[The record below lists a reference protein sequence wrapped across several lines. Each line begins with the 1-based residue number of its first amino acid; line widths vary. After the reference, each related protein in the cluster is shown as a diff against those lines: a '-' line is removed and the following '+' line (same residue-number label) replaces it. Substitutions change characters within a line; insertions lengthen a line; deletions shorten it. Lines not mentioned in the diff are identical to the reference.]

1 MQLGTRQRL
10 ALGASAALMA
20 ACATTQLDGQWTNPE
35 YSGRNLRGA
44 PVLVACEAQEP
55 TLQRICEDQVAGQI
69 ATLGGTPTRN
79 SQLTGTGAG
88 TAAGTDPYLAAAR
101 RIGARAIV
109 RTTLTTGAVVASQAG
124 PTIGIGVGG
133 GSGSYGGGWGG
144 GFGGISFPVGGTRVS
159 NAYTSETAMIDPA
172 NGAIMW
178 SARAT
183 STATQD
189 ATGQITELAKTAT
202 AAIKQAGFY

>member
-1 MQLGTRQRL
+1 MRER
-10 ALGASAALMA
+10 MA
-20 ACATTQLDGQWTNPE
+20 AVVGALWLAGCASTQIDAQWTNPD
-35 YSGRNLRGA
+35 YSGRSLRGA

-69 ATLGGTPTRN
+69 AALGGTPTRA
-79 SQLTGTGAG
+79 SQVAG
-88 TAAGTDPYLAAAR
+88 SNAAPPPGTDPYVAAAR

-109 RTTLTTGAVVASQAG
+109 RTTLTTGAIVAGPSG

-133 GSGSYGGGWGG
+133 GGGSVG

-159 NAYTSETAMIDPA
+159 NAYASETAVIDPA

-178 SARAT
+178 SARA
-183 STATQD
+183 SSPSGPD
-189 ATGQITELAKTAT
+189 ATTQIADLARTA
-202 AAIKQAGFY
+202 AGAIKQAGFF